1 MSTSFTARWNEAAID
16 DNYEKWRKD
25 AASVSA
31 DWASFFEGF
40 ELGYA
45 RYQKAGTKP
54 SPATSPSAP
63 SGSSSGV
70 SATLESRVE
79 ALIYTYRTLGHT
91 ASLLN
96 PLSEEIP
103 YQPLL
108 EPKEF
113 GLTEVDLDET
123 VSSRS
128 FRDGAPLKLRD
139 IIAELKSIYCGTLGV
154 EYMHIQ
160 NPHIRHWIRERVE
173 ARAWKV
179 DT

>member
-1 MSTSFTARWNEAAID
+1 MSTSFTARWNEAAIV

-45 RYQKAGTKP
+45 RYQKAGAKP
-54 SPATSPSAP
+54 SPAAAP
-63 SGSSSGV
+63 APGASSGA

-103 YQPLL
+103 FQPLL
-108 EPKEF
+108 
-113 GLTEVDLDET
+113 
-123 VSSRS
+123 
-128 FRDGAPLKLRD
+128 
-139 IIAELKSIYCGTLGV
+139 
-154 EYMHIQ
+154 
-160 NPHIRHWIRERVE
+160 
-173 ARAWKV
+173 
-179 DT
+179 